1 MYKVLKQLQTD
12 IKASITDALSI
23 PLYINRVPEENSK
36 KVSIAIRWQENS
48 TEITAQLDDANDKS
62 QIMELYL
69 FSDTSNNDA
78 DNNATLEAIQDYL
91 KDYVY
96 FGDYSI
102 MDVSLTNDTGYIGI
116 DRTTT
121 NSIYVNEFK
130 VTYGS

>member
-78 DNNATLEAIQDYL
+78 DNNATLEAIQVYL

>member
-48 TEITAQLDDANDKS
+48 TEITAQLDDANDKA

-78 DNNATLEAIQDYL
+78 DNNATLEAIQVYL